1 MSEDAFDAMLQ
12 DLKGAGFSNAPAEDR
27 KPKLVHLEV
36 IHPSAYN
43 ARRYFA
49 EGELRSLAKS
59 LETGQVAP
67 VLLRPHP
74 SIRDE
79 FELVAG
85 ERRYRAAQMAGM
97 SHLHAVVQELDDRQA
112 RMLSLSE
119 NLFRKDLS
127 SYEQT
132 QGILDLLLLG
142 AQRDPTVRKEL
153 QLDGGEGDRE
163 RLRAALEE
171 SERAIKRTHDQLP
184 FPKLVALTEST
195 TARFDLAWTSFVK
208 HRLPI
213 LDLPEDLA
221 IEIDRGAISYSHA
234 RSLAKVGDD
243 RHRRRLLEHVL
254 EEDLSSRATSTLVK
268 RELFPDEAFDQATFQ
283 RLDSVRRNLKPER
296 LQKLSGTARERALGL
311 LDELHALLEKSD

>member
-1 MSEDAFDAMLQ
+1 MSQDAFDAMLE
-12 DLKGAGFSNAPAEDR
+12 DLKGAGFSNVPAEDR

-36 IHPSAYN
+36 IHPSTYN

-49 EGELRSLAKS
+49 ENELRSLAKS

-74 SIRDE
+74 DIRDE

-85 ERRYRAAQMAGM
+85 ERRYRAAQLAGM

-132 QGILDLLLLG
+132 KGILDLLMLG
-142 AQRDPTVRKEL
+142 AQRDPVVRKEL
-153 QLDGGEGDRE
+153 QLDGEEGDLE
-163 RLRAALEE
+163 RLKAALEE

-184 FPKLVALTEST
+184 FPKLVTLAEST
-195 TARFDLAWTSFVK
+195 TKRFDLAWTSFVK
-208 HRLPI
+208 HRLPL

-221 IEIDRGAISYSHA
+221 VEIDRGAISYSHA
-234 RSLAKVGDD
+234 RALSKVDD
-243 RHRRRLLEHVL
+243 HALRLRLLEEVQ
-254 EEDLSSRATSTLVK
+254 EENLSSRATTALVQ
-268 RELFPDEAFDQATFQ
+268 RALFPEDAFNAEDLNRIKA
-283 RLDSVRRNLKPER
+283 VRRHLRPER
-296 LQKLSGTARERALGL
+296 FQSLSEVDRNRALEL
-311 LDELHALLEKSD
+311 LDDLEELLGRS

>member
-1 MSEDAFDAMLQ
+1 MSQDAFDAMLD
-12 DLKGAGFSNAPAEDR
+12 DLKGAGFSNAPAENR

-36 IHPSAYN
+36 IHPSTYN
-43 ARRYFA
+43 ARKYFA
-49 EGELRSLAKS
+49 EDELRGLAKS
-59 LETGQVAP
+59 LQGGQVAP

-74 SIRDE
+74 TVRDE

-85 ERRYRAAQMAGM
+85 ERRYRAAQLAGLT
-97 SHLHAVVQELDDRQA
+97 HLHAVVQELDDRQA

-132 QGILDLLLLG
+132 RGILDLLLLA
-142 AQRDPTVRKEL
+142 AQRDPTVRREL

-163 RLRAALEE
+163 RIRAALEE
-171 SERAIKRTHDQLP
+171 AERAIKRTHDQLP
-184 FPKLVALTEST
+184 FPKLVALAEST
-195 TARFDLAWTSFVK
+195 TAKFELAWTSFVK

-234 RSLAKVGDD
+234 RSLAKVSDD
-243 RHRRRLLEHVL
+243 RHRLELLERVKNENL
-254 EEDLSSRATSTLVK
+254 GSRATSALVK
-268 RELFPDEAFDQATFQ
+268 RELFPADTFEPEVVSRMQA
-283 RLDSVRRNLKPER
+283 VRRRLKPER
-296 LQKLSGTARERALGL
+296 LRSLPTGTRARAL
-311 LDELHALLEKSD
+311 ALLEELHELLERQN

>member
-1 MSEDAFDAMLQ
+1 MSQDAFDVMLE

-36 IHPSAYN
+36 IHPSTYN
-43 ARRYFA
+43 ARRYFS
-49 EGELRSLAKS
+49 EGELRGLAKS
-59 LETGQVAP
+59 LQAGQVAP

-74 SIRDE
+74 KIRDE

-85 ERRYRAAQMAGM
+85 ERRYRAAQLAGM

-132 QGILDLLLLG
+132 RGILDLLLLA
-142 AQRDPTVRKEL
+142 AQRDPMVRKEL
-153 QLDGGEGDRE
+153 QLDGGEADRE

-171 SERAIKRTHDQLP
+171 AERAIKRTHDQLP
-184 FPKLVALTEST
+184 FPKLVGLAEAT
-195 TARFDLAWTSFVK
+195 TAKFELAWTSFVK

-234 RSLAKVGDD
+234 RSLAKVDD
-243 RHRRRLLEHVL
+243 PETRLALLDRVKHEK
-254 EEDLSSRATSTLVK
+254 LSSRATSTLVQ
-268 RELFPDEAFDQATFQ
+268 RELFPDDELQSGAFEQ
-283 RLDSVRRNLKPER
+283 LKSVRRNLKAEK
-296 LQKLSGTARERALGL
+296 LQNLSAASRRRAMS
-311 LDELHALLEKSD
+311 LLEELDDLLQRGS

>member
-1 MSEDAFDAMLQ
+1 MSQDAFDAMLE

-36 IHPSAYN
+36 IHPSTYN
-43 ARRYFA
+43 ARRYFS

-74 SIRDE
+74 DIRDE

-85 ERRYRAAQMAGM
+85 ERRYRAAQLAGM

-132 QGILDLLLLG
+132 RGILDLLLLG
-142 AQRDPTVRKEL
+142 AQRDPVVRKEL
-153 QLDGGEGDRE
+153 QLRGGEGDLE
-163 RLRAALEE
+163 RLKAALEE

-184 FPKLVALTEST
+184 FPRLVALAEST
-195 TARFDLAWTSFVK
+195 TKRFDLAWTSFVK

-221 IEIDRGAISYSHA
+221 VEIDRGAISYSHA
-234 RSLAKVGDD
+234 RALAKVDD
-243 RHRRRLLEHVL
+243 DALRRRLLKQVE
-254 EEDLSSRATSTLVK
+254 EEDLSSRATTALVQ
-268 RELFPDEAFDQATFQ
+268 RELFPEDAFDKDALQ
-283 RLDSVRRNLKPER
+283 RIKTVRRNLRPER
-296 LQKLSGTARERALGL
+296 LQALPERDRQRALEL
-311 LDELHALLEKSD
+311 LDALEDVLGT

>member
-1 MSEDAFDAMLQ
+1 MSADAFDAMLD
-12 DLKGAGFSNAPAEDR
+12 DLKGAGFTNAPAEDR

-36 IHPSAYN
+36 IHPSSYN

-49 EGELRSLAKS
+49 DSDLRGLAKS
-59 LETGQVAP
+59 LQTGQVAP

-85 ERRYRAAQMAGM
+85 ERRYRAAQLAGM
-97 SHLHAVVQELDDRQA
+97 THLHAVVQELDDRQA

-119 NLFRKDLS
+119 NLFRQDLS

-132 QGILDLLLLG
+132 RGILDLLLLA

-163 RLRAALEE
+163 RLKAALEE
-171 SERAIKRTHDQLP
+171 AERAIKRTHDQLP
-184 FPKLVALTEST
+184 FPKLVALAEST
-195 TARFDLAWTSFVK
+195 TTKFDLAWTSFVK

-234 RSLAKVGDD
+234 RSLAKIDD
-243 RHRRRLLEHVL
+243 TDHRLRMLEQVKR
-254 EEDLSSRATSTLVK
+254 ENLSSRATSTLVQ
-268 RELFPDEAFDQATFQ
+268 RELFPDDALAADTF
-283 RLDSVRRNLKPER
+283 RRVKSVRRNLKAEQ
-296 LQKLSGTARERALGL
+296 LQKLSSADRERAV
-311 LDELHALLEKSD
+311 ALLEELHQLLEQAD

>member
-1 MSEDAFDAMLQ
+1 MSEDAFDAMLA

-27 KPKLVHLEV
+27 KPKLVHIEV
-36 IHPSAYN
+36 IHPSPYN

-49 EGELRSLAKS
+49 DAELRSLAKS

-74 SIRDE
+74 SVRDE

-85 ERRYRAAQMAGM
+85 ERRYRAAQLAGM

-127 SYEQT
+127 AYEQT
-132 QGILDLLLLG
+132 RGILDLLLLG

-153 QLDGGEGDRE
+153 QLDGGEEDRQ
-163 RLRAALEE
+163 RLRDALEE

-184 FPKLVALTEST
+184 FPKLVALAEST

-221 IEIDRGAISYSHA
+221 VEIDRGAVSYSHA
-234 RSLAKVGDD
+234 RSLAKIGDA
-243 RHRRRLLEHVL
+243 RRRRELLAHVKS
-254 EEDLSSRATSTLVK
+254 ERLSSRATSSLVQ
-268 RELFPDEAFDQATFQ
+268 RELFPTDAFDKQTFQ
-283 RLDSVRRNLKPER
+283 RVASVRRNLKPER
-296 LQKLSGTARERALGL
+296 LDKLTGTARERALAL
-311 LDELHALLEKSD
+311 LDELHDLLQRGD

>member
-1 MSEDAFDAMLQ
+1 MSQDAFDAMLE

-36 IHPSAYN
+36 IHPSTYN
-43 ARRYFA
+43 ARRYFS

-74 SIRDE
+74 DIRDE

-85 ERRYRAAQMAGM
+85 ERRYRAAQLAGM

-132 QGILDLLLLG
+132 RGILDLLLLG
-142 AQRDPTVRKEL
+142 AQRDPVVRKEL
-153 QLDGGEGDRE
+153 QLSGGEGDLQ
-163 RLRAALEE
+163 RLKAALEE

-184 FPKLVALTEST
+184 FPRLVALAEST
-195 TARFDLAWTSFVK
+195 TKRFDLAWTSFVK

-221 IEIDRGAISYSHA
+221 VEIDRGAISYSHA
-234 RSLAKVGDD
+234 RALAKVDD
-243 RHRRRLLEHVL
+243 DALRRRLLKQVE
-254 EEDLSSRATSTLVK
+254 EEDLSSRATTALVQ
-268 RELFPDEAFDQATFQ
+268 RELFPEDAFDKDALQ
-283 RLDSVRRNLKPER
+283 RIKTVRRNLRPER
-296 LQKLSGTARERALGL
+296 LRALPERDRERALEL
-311 LDELHALLEKSD
+311 LDALEDVLDT

>member
-1 MSEDAFDAMLQ
+1 MSEDAFDAMLA

-36 IHPSAYN
+36 IHPSPYN

-49 EGELRSLAKS
+49 DGELRSLARS

-85 ERRYRAAQMAGM
+85 ERRYRAAQLAGM

-132 QGILDLLLLG
+132 RGIFDLLMLG

-153 QLDGGEGDRE
+153 QLDGGEEDRE

-171 SERAIKRTHDQLP
+171 AERAIKRTHDQLP
-184 FPKLVALTEST
+184 FPKLVSLTEST

-221 IEIDRGAISYSHA
+221 VEIDRGVISYSHA
-234 RSLAKVGDD
+234 RSLAKVQDAA
-243 RHRRRLLEHVL
+243 HRRRLLKHVE
-254 EEDLSSRATSTLVK
+254 EEDLSSRATSSLVQ
-268 RELFPDEAFDQATFQ
+268 RELFPDDALDRASYQ
-283 RLDSVRRNLKPER
+283 RLKTVRKGLKVER
-296 LQKLSGTARERALGL
+296 IHRLPAPDRDRAL
-311 LDELHALLEKSD
+311 ALLEELHEILAPD